1 MLFDKR
7 RIHNC
12 ILLKTLVDPFNN
24 AAWHAKELYYPVAYL
39 TGIDLADAKKG
50 SIITIDMDGM
60 CGAERALLLRCEV
73 MDPRLVLCKP
83 GIALVSKKIIM
94 FKNDFYCEAL
104 ACFKNFSHKI
114 CLNYTVVFVVFVLL
128 GN

>member
-1 MLFDKR
+1 M
-7 RIHNC
+7 
-12 ILLKTLVDPFNN
+12 LKTLVDPFNN

-83 GIALVSKKIIM
+83 GIALVSKKIYIFKSKIM
-94 FKNDFYCEAL
+94 FKNDFYCEDL
-104 ACFKNFSHKI
+104 AFFSNFSPKI
-114 CLNYTVVFVVFVLL
+114 ILL
-128 GN
+128 Y